1 MGLPGSSSSRVPGP
15 SRLLPAGQTLNPVL
29 SVDPKPPKRTVTTVG
44 LGARSCSS
52 LPASSVPQ
60 GSATPSVGVSGH
72 RVLCAH
78 TSHWDSRKENPLPP
92 SPGPNPQTSCL
103 LTYFRGAG
111 AMAGSE
117 MQTALSPALPHP
129 PKRPKRA
136 TVGDSRVSRQPL
148 PSCMPCAHLQVD
160 SWSSVNVGDRR
171 LWPQQQS

>member
-1 MGLPGSSSSRVPGP
+1 MGLPCSSSSRVPGP
-15 SRLLPAGQTLNPVL
+15 SRLLSAGQTLNPLL
-29 SVDPKPPKRTVTTVG
+29 SVRPKPPERTVTTMG
-44 LGARSCSS
+44 LGACRCSS

-72 RVLCAH
+72 PVLCPH

-111 AMAGSE
+111 AMAESE
-117 MQTALSPALPHP
+117 MQTALSPALPQP

-136 TVGDSRVSRQPL
+136 TVSDSQVIRQHL
-148 PSCMPCAHLQVD
+148 PVLFALHAPPGGQLEFC
-160 SWSSVNVGDRR
+160 
-171 LWPQQQS
+171 